1 MIKPLVILATVPMG
15 MVGAMFGLWVTG
27 NALGFMPMLG
37 MVSLV
42 GVVVNSGILF
52 VEFADELIQKKL
64 EAKEGL
70 AAPGEKSCNGLT
82 RRAFHDCLAEA
93 GKLRLLPIAL
103 TTLTTIGG
111 LIPLALF
118 GGPLWEGMAW
128 LLIFGLAVATC
139 LTLLVLPSI
148 YASFVEY
155 FGLTL
160 VRVRPSESP

>member
-1 MIKPLVILATVPMG
+1 MG
-15 MVGAMFGLWVTG
+15 AVGAFFGLWVTG
-27 NALGFMPMLG
+27 KPLGFMALLG
-37 MVSLV
+37 LVSLV
-42 GVVVNSGILF
+42 GIVVNSGILYI
-52 VEFADELIQKKL
+52 EFAEELVRKRI
-64 EAKEGL
+64 ESGEGR
-70 AAPGEKSCNGLT
+70 ADPGAKSCNGLT
-82 RRAFHDCLAEA
+82 RQAFHECLAEA
-93 GKLRLLPIAL
+93 GKIRLLPIAL

-148 YASFVEY
+148 YAAFVEY

-160 VRVRPSESP
+160 VRARQPGSQ